1 MSASVYAVI
10 GRVRYR
16 WNGWFGCQLE
26 SREWRRPPAGTQR
39 ILDFGVGRPN
49 IRVTVFSTRRWPWFG
64 KCTVT
69 WAVDPSGSLDEHSAR
84 IGELKN
90 ALKELW

>member
-1 MSASVYAVI
+1 MKAAVYAVL
-10 GRVRYR
+10 GGVRYS

-39 ILDFGVGRPN
+39 VLQFNRTTVTT
-49 IRVTVFSTRRWPWFG
+49 TVFTTRRRPWFG

-69 WAVDPSGSLDEHSAR
+69 WAVSASGTHDEHTAR
-84 IGELKN
+84 IHELRN
-90 ALKELW
+90 ALKDLW